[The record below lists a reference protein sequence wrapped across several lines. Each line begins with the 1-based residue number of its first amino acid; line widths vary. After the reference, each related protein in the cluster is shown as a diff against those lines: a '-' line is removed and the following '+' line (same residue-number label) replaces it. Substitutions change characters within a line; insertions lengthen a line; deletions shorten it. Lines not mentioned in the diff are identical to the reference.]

1 MSTVDSLDLK
11 RAREYIDI
19 RDNNTCCHCNLDFTK
34 DETVKKNIDHIIPRS
49 TLAWSHP
56 FNLQLLCETCNKNK
70 GSDILENTNDLI
82 HKSVEKTTKMFLC
95 GAKVPDSI
103 TELENFIPSKAYT
116 AKMDAWD
123 ALIINFMDVYNVLS
137 IHYDDDFINNELI
150 QVSLYSEENNEII
163 EDIWS
168 IFEKELD
175 SIFEPFRNYIINLIG
190 SGSNVEVKRYN
201 HKLGKLYLRIADRLR
216 KIGLMEYY
224 DKYSRNGNKFLYT
237 DLYY

>member
-70 GSDILENTNDLI
+70 GSDILSYTNDLI
-82 HKSVEKTTKMFLC
+82 QKSVEKTTKMSLY
-95 GAKVPDSI
+95 GTKVPDSI
-103 TELENFIPSKAYT
+103 AELNDFMQNKAYT
-116 AKMDAWD
+116 EKMDALD
-123 ALIINFMDVYNVLS
+123 ALIINFMDVYDVLS

-163 EDIWS
+163 DGIWS

-175 SIFEPFRNYIINLIG
+175 SIFEPYTKKHLDLIVNG
-190 SGSNVEVKRYN
+190 SIVEMNRYA
-201 HKLGKLYLRIADRLR
+201 HKLGKFYLKIADRLR
-216 KIGLMEYY
+216 KIGLIEYY
-224 DKYSRNGNKFLYT
+224 EKYSRVGNKFLYT
-237 DLYY
+237 DMY

>member
-1 MSTVDSLDLK
+1 MS
-11 RAREYIDI
+11 
-19 RDNNTCCHCNLDFTK
+19 
-34 DETVKKNIDHIIPRS
+34 NIDKNCLKEGRS
-49 TLAWSHP
+49 VSIL
-56 FNLQLLCETCNKNK
+56 KK
-70 GSDILENTNDLI
+70 G
-82 HKSVEKTTKMFLC
+82 
-95 GAKVPDSI
+95 
-103 TELENFIPSKAYT
+103 
-116 AKMDAWD
+116 
-123 ALIINFMDVYNVLS
+123 DVDRS
-137 IHYDDDFINNELI
+137 FINNELI

-224 DKYSRNGNKFLYT
+224 DKKHLDLLLNALLLIYLCYSMHHLLTCYVAIP
-237 DLYY
+237 